1 MKKTSL
7 KTNTHNNYNAK
18 NTNDNQKTPLSPTLK
33 FLLEMGPLVVFFLAN
48 YKGEWLLK
56 NVEIFKNFQKPIFP
70 ATAIFMVAIII
81 ALSLSWILTRKIPLM
96 PLISGVFVLVF
107 GFLTLW
113 LHNDTFIKMKP
124 TIINSLFAIILFGGM
139 FFKKPLLRY
148 ALDST
153 LKLDDLG
160 WQKLTY
166 RWAFFFVLLALL
178 NEIVWRNFSDNVWT
192 SFKVFGVM
200 PLTVLFM
207 LTQMPL
213 ILKHSQ
219 GLFTE
224 KDNSNS

>member
-1 MKKTSL
+1 MKQPLS
-7 KTNTHNNYNAK
+7 NPNSHNNSEK
-18 NTNDNQKTPLSPTLK
+18 NMNDNKKTPLSPTLK
-33 FLLEMGPLVVFFLAN
+33 FLLEMGPLVAFFFAN
-48 YKGEWLLK
+48 YKGEWLIK
-56 NVEIFKNFQKPIFP
+56 NIEFFQNFNKPIFP

-81 ALSLSWILTRKIPLM
+81 SLSFSWILARQVPIM
-96 PLISGVFVLVF
+96 PLISGIFVLVF

-113 LHNDTFIKMKP
+113 LHNETFIKMKP
-124 TIINSLFAIILFGGM
+124 TIINSLFAFILFGGM

-166 RWAFFFVLLALL
+166 RWAFFFVFLALL
-178 NEIVWRNFSDNVWT
+178 NEIIWRNFSDNFWT

-200 PLTVLFM
+200 PITVLFM
-207 LTQMPL
+207 LTQMP
-213 ILKHSQ
+213 IIIKHSK

-224 KDNSNS
+224 EDKSDS

>member
-1 MKKTSL
+1 MKQPLSTPNS
-7 KTNTHNNYNAK
+7 HNNSEK
-18 NTNDNQKTPLSPTLK
+18 NMDDNQKTPLSPTLK

-48 YKGEWLLK
+48 YKGEWLIK
-56 NVEIFKNFQKPIFP
+56 NVELFKNFHKPIFP

-81 ALSLSWILTRKIPLM
+81 ALNLSWIFARKIPIM

-148 ALDST
+148 ALDTT

-166 RWAFFFVLLALL
+166 RWAFFFVFLALL
-178 NEIVWRNFSDNVWT
+178 NEIIWRNFSDNFWT

-200 PLTVLFM
+200 PITIVFM

-224 KDNSNS
+224 EDKSNS

>member
-1 MKKTSL
+1 MKQPLSNPNL
-7 KTNTHNNYNAK
+7 HNNSEKKMNNNK
-18 NTNDNQKTPLSPTLK
+18 KKSLSPTLK
-33 FLLEMGPLVVFFLAN
+33 FLLEMGPLVAFFFAN
-48 YKGEWLLK
+48 YKGEWLIK
-56 NVEIFKNFQKPIFP
+56 NIGFFQNFNKSIFP

-81 ALSLSWILTRKIPLM
+81 SLSLSWILARQIPIM
-96 PLISGVFVLVF
+96 PLISGIFVLVF

-113 LHNDTFIKMKP
+113 LHNETFIKMKP
-124 TIINSLFAIILFGGM
+124 TIINSLFAFILFCGM

-166 RWAFFFVLLALL
+166 RWAFFFIFLALL
-178 NEIVWRNFSDNVWT
+178 NEIIWRNFSDNFWT

-200 PLTVLFM
+200 PITVLFM
-207 LTQMPL
+207 LTQMP
-213 ILKHSQ
+213 IIIKHSK

-224 KDNSNS
+224 EDKSDS

>member
-1 MKKTSL
+1 MKQPLS
-7 KTNTHNNYNAK
+7 NPNSHNNSEK
-18 NTNDNQKTPLSPTLK
+18 NMNNNKKPPLSPTLK
-33 FLLEMGPLVVFFLAN
+33 FLLEMGPLVAFFFAN
-48 YKGEWLLK
+48 YKGEWLIK
-56 NVEIFKNFQKPIFP
+56 NIEFFQNFNKPIFP

-81 ALSLSWILTRKIPLM
+81 SLSFSWILARQVPIM
-96 PLISGVFVLVF
+96 PLISGIFVLVF

-113 LHNDTFIKMKP
+113 LHNETFIKMKP
-124 TIINSLFAIILFGGM
+124 TIINSLFAFILFGGM

-166 RWAFFFVLLALL
+166 RWAFFFVFLALL
-178 NEIVWRNFSDNVWT
+178 NEIIWRNFSDNFWT

-200 PLTVLFM
+200 PITVLFM
-207 LTQMPL
+207 LTQMP
-213 ILKHSQ
+213 IIIKHSK

-224 KDNSNS
+224 EDKSDS

>member
-1 MKKTSL
+1 MKQPLS
-7 KTNTHNNYNAK
+7 NSNSHNNSEK
-18 NTNDNQKTPLSPTLK
+18 NINNNKKIPLSPTIK
-33 FLLEMGPLVVFFLAN
+33 FFLEMGPLVVFFLAN
-48 YKGEWLLK
+48 YKGEWLIK
-56 NVEIFKNFQKPIFP
+56 NIGFFQNFSKPIFP
-70 ATAIFMVAIII
+70 ATAIFMIAIII
-81 ALSLSWILTRKIPLM
+81 SLSLSWILARKIPIM
-96 PLISGVFVLVF
+96 PLISGIFVLVF

-124 TIINSLFAIILFGGM
+124 TIINILFAIILFGGM

-153 LKLDDLG
+153 LKIDDLG
-160 WQKLTY
+160 WKKLTY
-166 RWAFFFVLLALL
+166 RWALFFVFLALL
-178 NEIVWRNFSDNVWT
+178 NEVVWRNFSDNFWT

-219 GLFTE
+219 RLLTE
-224 KDNSNS
+224 EDKSDS